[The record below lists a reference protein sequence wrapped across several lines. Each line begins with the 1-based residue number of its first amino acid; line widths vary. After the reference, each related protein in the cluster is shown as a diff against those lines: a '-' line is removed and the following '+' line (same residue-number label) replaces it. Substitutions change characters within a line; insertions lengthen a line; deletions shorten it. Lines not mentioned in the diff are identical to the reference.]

1 MVSETTP
8 ISFAVV
14 VVLNKLQTESLSFG
28 SISIIQT
35 FLTRQNSFTVNNC
48 VCRSIK
54 LRKEKNINCKA
65 KFLSNTKAN
74 VGLNLSCCLLVRLT
88 VSFVN
93 SETKTLI
100 CWLNF
105 CKRYKQS
112 YIRNC
117 TIYINHIYRE
127 RCTVVKQHELFSNL
141 SMYFLRRLDNF
152 AVTFNFKTVSNITET
167 QLDSIS
173 ELTLFSYISFY

>member
-1 MVSETTP
+1 MESETTP

-14 VVLNKLQTESLSFG
+14 VVLNKLQTENLSFG
-28 SISIIQT
+28 SFSIIQ
-35 FLTRQNSFTVNNC
+35 FLQGKIALRSRI

-54 LRKEKNINCKA
+54 LRKEKDIKCKA
-65 KFLSNTKAN
+65 IFLSHTNA
-74 VGLNLSCCLLVRLT
+74 SLLVRLT

-117 TIYINHIYRE
+117 RIYINHIYRE
-127 RCTVVKQHELFSNL
+127 RCTVVKQDELSSNL
-141 SMYFLRRLDNF
+141 STYYLRRLDNF
-152 AVTFNFKTVSNITET
+152 TVTFNFKSRGN
-167 QLDSIS
+167 D
-173 ELTLFSYISFY
+173 

>member
-1 MVSETTP
+1 MESETTP

-14 VVLNKLQTESLSFG
+14 VVLNKLQTENLSFG
-28 SISIIQT
+28 SFSIIQT

-54 LRKEKNINCKA
+54 LRKEKNIKCKA
-65 KFLSNTKAN
+65 IFLSNTNA
-74 VGLNLSCCLLVRLT
+74 SLLVRLT
-88 VSFVN
+88 VSFED
-93 SETKTLI
+93 SEKKTLI

-117 TIYINHIYRE
+117 RIYINHIYRE
-127 RCTVVKQHELFSNL
+127 RCTVVKQHEFSSNL
-141 SMYFLRRLDNF
+141 STCYLRRLDIF
-152 AVTFNFKTVSNITET
+152 SVTFNFKSRGNN
-167 QLDSIS
+167 
-173 ELTLFSYISFY
+173 

>member
-1 MVSETTP
+1 MESETTP

-14 VVLNKLQTESLSFG
+14 VVLNKLQTENLSFG
-28 SISIIQT
+28 SFSIIQT

-54 LRKEKNINCKA
+54 LRKEKNIKCKA
-65 KFLSNTKAN
+65 NFLSNTNA
-74 VGLNLSCCLLVRLT
+74 SLLVWLT

-117 TIYINHIYRE
+117 RIYINHIYRE
-127 RCTVVKQHELFSNL
+127 RCTVVKQHEFSSNL
-141 SMYFLRRLDNF
+141 STCYLRRLDIF
-152 AVTFNFKTVSNITET
+152 SVTFNFKSRGNN
-167 QLDSIS
+167 
-173 ELTLFSYISFY
+173 